1 MQACSYL
8 MSSWATDF
16 PEKISVLGT
25 GHHSCEG
32 AAGEASPLPVQGGR
46 EGVWGKPPQAAEK
59 PCVLELQKSYCLLVS
74 RAVLKKRR
82 TFLGGVGEGGSCY
95 LQETAH

>member
-46 EGVWGKPPQAAEK
+46 EGVWGKPPQAA
-59 PCVLELQKSYCLLVS
+59 PHPLQQ
-74 RAVLKKRR
+74 
-82 TFLGGVGEGGSCY
+82 GNGEGERGT
-95 LQETAH
+95 LQAPLALPARTHQVTETAAS